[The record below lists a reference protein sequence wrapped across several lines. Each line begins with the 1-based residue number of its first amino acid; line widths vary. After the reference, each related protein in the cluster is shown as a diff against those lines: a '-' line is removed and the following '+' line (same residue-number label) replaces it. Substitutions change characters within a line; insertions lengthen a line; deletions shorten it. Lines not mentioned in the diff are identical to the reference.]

1 MNCPRC
7 GTEMIA
13 VPRPCRKCGGAMKP
27 GQALENTLV
36 GFPDFLGDTGLE
48 AGCTVSRSGPP
59 KMVDCL
65 KCADCGWSVHPGA
78 EYEERCPVCQGTVLE
93 ALDAYCKDLDMDL
106 DRLIAARDAAKKA
119 EGRLEG
125 LKEAAGI
132 CEAVYESDDKAR
144 HDSMYLQGFE
154 WGAEKC
160 EQAIRAAM
168 EAE

>member
-1 MNCPRC
+1 MTSCPRC
-7 GTEMIA
+7 QTEMI
-13 VPRPCRKCGGAMKP
+13 VKGGH
-27 GQALENTLV
+27 
-36 GFPDFLGDTGLE
+36 PDFEGDLE
-48 AGCTVSRSGPP
+48 GQTMHYA
-59 KMVDCL
+59 
-65 KCADCGWSVHPGA
+65 
-78 EYEERCPVCQGTVLE
+78 CPVCQGTPDEFIREWSGEDVRGI
-93 ALDAYCKDLDMDL
+93 AKF
-106 DRLIAARDAAKKA
+106 IAARDAAKKA